1 MDIINPATGE
11 TLESLTPD
19 ESSSITDKVQR
30 ARSALRG
37 WRRTPLV
44 ERTAIVQRFRGGLE
58 RGIEP
63 LARTLSLE
71 TGKPIQQSRGELKAL
86 LGRIDF
92 FVENVPQ
99 VLRDETVHDAPGM
112 REVLSREPL
121 GVIGCVSAWNYP
133 YFVGGNVYLP
143 ALLTGNTVL
152 YKPSELATSSGLA
165 MGDLW
170 REAGLPEGCFQT
182 VVGSGEVGKLLLDQR
197 LDGAFFTG
205 SYETGRRIAAQL
217 APRLVPLQLELGGKD
232 PAYVTEDAP
241 VETSAAAVA
250 EGAFYNAGQSCCA
263 VERVYVRQEIFESF
277 VEHFVRETRAL
288 VLGDPLDEKTTL
300 GPLARRDAQIAL
312 LEAQLNDARQRG
324 AHILTG
330 GRRADRRGY
339 FFEPTVVVNVNHSMA
354 LMRDESFGPIIGIQ
368 AVKSDEEALALMA
381 DTPYGL
387 TAAVY
392 TPNAERA
399 RSLLAELPVG
409 SAYHNCCD
417 RVSPRLPWSGR
428 GHSGLGCTLSI
439 DGIRAFTVPKA
450 WHLRS

>member
-11 TLESLTPD
+11 TLESLAPD
-19 ESSSITDKVQR
+19 ENSSISDKVQR
-30 ARSALRG
+30 ARNALAG

-44 ERTAIVQRFRGGLE
+44 ERAAIVQRFRVGLE
-58 RGIEP
+58 RGLDG

-71 TGKPIQQSRGELKAL
+71 TGKPIQQSRGELKGL

-92 FVENVPQ
+92 FVEHAAG

-133 YFVGGNVYLP
+133 YFVGGNVYVP

-152 YKPSELATSSGLA
+152 YKPSELATLSGLA
-165 MGDLW
+165 MAQLW
-170 REAGLPEGCFQT
+170 REAGLPDGCFQT
-182 VVGSGEVGKLLLDQR
+182 VVGPGEVGKLLFDQR

-241 VETSAAAVA
+241 VEASAAAVA

-263 VERVYVRQEIFESF
+263 VERVYVRKEIFEPF
-277 VEHFVRETRAL
+277 VEHFVREAQAL

-300 GPLARRDAQIAL
+300 GPLARRDAQIAV

-324 AHILTG
+324 ARILTG
-330 GRRADRRGY
+330 GRRAERRGY
-339 FFEPTVVVNVNHSMA
+339 FFEPTVAVNVNHAMA
-354 LMRDESFGPIIGIQ
+354 LMREESFGPIIGIQ
-368 AVKSDEEALALMA
+368 AVESDAEALALMA

-399 RSLLAELPVG
+399 RTLLSELPVG

-428 GHSGLGCTLSI
+428 GHSGLGCTLSV
-439 DGIRAFTVPKA
+439 DGIRAMTVPKA